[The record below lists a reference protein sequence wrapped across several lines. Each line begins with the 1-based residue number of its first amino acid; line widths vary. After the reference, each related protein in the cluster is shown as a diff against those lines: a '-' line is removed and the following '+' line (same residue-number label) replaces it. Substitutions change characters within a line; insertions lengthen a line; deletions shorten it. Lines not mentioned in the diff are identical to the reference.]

1 MESMESME
9 SPWRAHGESMNSQH
23 SMCSAWI
30 LHGLLW
36 ILHGFSMFPPMVSP
50 WVPHG
55 LSMYSAWSL
64 RAPWT
69 CHGLSIWILNM
80 KSPYG
85 LSMWTLHMDPPWTLH
100 GLSMDSPW
108 PLHGLSMD
116 SAWIPHGLRWT
127 IYAHLQK
134 NEAHRGILAG
144 RAGTPSMEGAHG
156 HSCARIPGKTLPEQG
171 MGHAFWPQSPP
182 PTVLAVSRAVFW
194 VNIRYYFK
202 RNPG

>member
-1 MESMESME
+1 MESPWRVHGESME
-9 SPWRAHGESMNSQH
+9 SPWRVHGGPMEGSWSPWRVHGESMESPWRVHEQSTLH
-23 SMCSAWI
+23 VLSMDSPWTLMDSPWI
-30 LHGLLW
+30 LH
-36 ILHGFSMFPPMVSP
+36 
-50 WVPHG
+50 VPTHG
-55 LSMYSAWSL
+55 LSMGSSWTLHVFGMES
-64 RAPWT
+64 PWT

-100 GLSMDSPW
+100 GPSS
-108 PLHGLSMD
+108 
-116 SAWIPHGLRWT
+116 
-127 IYAHLQK
+127 K

-194 VNIRYYFK
+194 VNIKYYFR

>member
-1 MESMESME
+1 MEGSWSPWRVHGESME
-9 SPWRAHGESMNSQH
+9 SPWRVHEQSTLHVLSMDSPWTLMD
-23 SMCSAWI
+23 SPWI
-30 LHGLLW
+30 LH
-36 ILHGFSMFPPMVSP
+36 
-50 WVPHG
+50 VPTHG
-55 LSMYSAWSL
+55 LSMGSSWTLHVFGMES
-64 RAPWT
+64 PWT
-69 CHGLSIWILNM
+69 CHGLSIRILNM

-156 HSCARIPGKTLPEQG
+156 HSCARIPGKTLPEQE

-182 PTVLAVSRAVFW
+182 PTVLAVSRA
-194 VNIRYYFK
+194 ILL
-202 RNPG
+202 G